1 MWSLKFVHVDKS
13 TTTYDENSIIDAGI
27 EFEDSI
33 GSSTTFALGACVTK
47 ECSLKIADKLAQVN
61 KYYHAEVE
69 VLENH
74 VSYGKYICYKAEKKD
89 GILSLKCYDHM
100 IYAKRNIDTLIAGNT
115 YGALAFSACDG
126 CGLELLTQTFDGAE
140 RTCKVP
146 DTENMTYCDLLAYIA
161 QATCNYVKVNTEG
174 KVCFEWY
181 DIALSESISGGI
193 FDDAVPT
200 YKSGANIDGGDF
212 SYTNGDNADGGTF
225 IEVAR
230 THTIMNAFSLD
241 IGTDD
246 IYITGIK
253 VKNDNVEYIAGTE
266 GYLLSVEDNP
276 LTSGMESAC
285 ANYIA
290 SKCVGMS
297 FRTFTASIPENI
309 DIHTGDSIY
318 ITDAFN
324 EAYKSYI
331 TSVKYTVHGN
341 TEIRCEAATPVMQEM
356 NHQSVATKILTRA
369 EQSISRK
376 INTYDKTAQNM
387 TSLISQ
393 GFGLFTTTETDEYGA
408 VKQYLHDKESLEDST
423 VIWTRTAQG
432 LMVSKDGRTS
442 WAVDS
447 NGNALFN
454 VITAK
459 GINADWV
466 KVGGQ
471 GNGDGQIVVKNAAGA
486 TIILLN
492 NSGITMADGTSLIN
506 ASGVCGDLTF
516 SSGGVPYDLGFAG
529 NVFAGNFAKQEIYLQ
544 ALIPSNYVITSA
556 ILMLSTCATVWNSVL
571 DGSGETVINN
581 KCNGYPRGIK
591 AYIGTGQVYKSATWD
606 SEYTYGATSQMS
618 QIISGNF
625 VAAGV
630 DGSPTTSPK
639 QLTTGNIKALL
650 KTGLNTIKITVE
662 DFTGDTN
669 FAYAQRTGTASALLS
684 VKGYTKN

>member
-1 MWSLKFVHVDKS
+1 
-13 TTTYDENSIIDAGI
+13 
-27 EFEDSI
+27 
-33 GSSTTFALGACVTK
+33 
-47 ECSLKIADKLAQVN
+47 
-61 KYYHAEVE
+61 
-69 VLENH
+69 
-74 VSYGKYICYKAEKKD
+74 
-89 GILSLKCYDHM
+89 
-100 IYAKRNIDTLIAGNT
+100 
-115 YGALAFSACDG
+115 
-126 CGLELLTQTFDGAE
+126 
-140 RTCKVP
+140 
-146 DTENMTYCDLLAYIA
+146 
-161 QATCNYVKVNTEG
+161 
-174 KVCFEWY
+174 
-181 DIALSESISGGI
+181 
-193 FDDAVPT
+193 
-200 YKSGANIDGGDF
+200 
-212 SYTNGDNADGGTF
+212 
-225 IEVAR
+225 
-230 THTIMNAFSLD
+230 
-241 IGTDD
+241 
-246 IYITGIK
+246 
-253 VKNDNVEYIAGTE
+253 
-266 GYLLSVEDNP
+266 
-276 LTSGMESAC
+276 
-285 ANYIA
+285 
-290 SKCVGMS
+290 
-297 FRTFTASIPENI
+297 
-309 DIHTGDSIY
+309 
-318 ITDAFN
+318 
-324 EAYKSYI
+324 
-331 TSVKYTVHGN
+331 
-341 TEIRCEAATPVMQEM
+341 MQEM

-393 GFGLFTTTETDEYGA
+393 GFGLFTTTETDENGA

-650 KTGLNTIKITVE
+650 KKGLNTIKITVE